1 MSKINIKPI
10 SVNDCWQGRRF
21 KTPEYKQF
29 ERDCLLLLPKKN
41 IPKDCRLFV
50 WIEFGLSSKLNDIDN
65 SIKPFLDILQK
76 KYNFNDRDIYRLIVD
91 KEIVKKGN
99 EYIDFR
105 INDFDKPF

>member
-50 WIEFGLSSKLNDIDN
+50 WLEFGLSNSNNDCDN
-65 SIKPFLDILQK
+65 NIKPILDILQK
-76 KYNFNDRDIYRLIVD
+76 KYTFNDNRIYRLIVD
-91 KEIVKKGN
+91 KKIVKKGN
-99 EYIDFR
+99 EYIEFE
-105 INDFDKPF
+105 IYNDEIPF